1 MNQTNAKPVEE
12 TIITNKRATIALTI
26 ICSIIAAAY
35 FLEVAKGTRTVI
47 YVVIVAVLALLPV
60 ITAWI
65 DIKRK
70 PDSAATKFIIGIGY
84 SIMYGFVLFT
94 TVNVLVFTYIIPI
107 LIILTLY
114 DDVKLIVGTGVLAI
128 LINVG
133 AIIVMFM
140 NGTMTDTAVAEIQGL
155 VTAMIVGYLI
165 IVCVTTSKFQV
176 MRAGRLGREHAKT
189 TELLDEVL
197 QVSGKVSN
205 IVEDLTGEMDSLKSS
220 VDQTLNSMEEV
231 KKGSDESANASQKQI
246 EKTQQIET
254 HLKNVTD
261 STGEISENVDAASE
275 AVDVGQENITR
286 MTALTREVD
295 TAGKDVAGALSAF
308 QNTTQEMNSIT
319 DIITNI
325 ASQTGLL
332 ALNASIEAARAGEA
346 GKGFAVVASEISNLA
361 AQTTEATNNITTL
374 ISDVV
379 GQVDTMV
386 ETIER
391 LLKAGEDES
400 QCAADTAGS
409 FEQIS
414 ESVRVIKQ
422 HITGLNGSV
431 KQLATANDEIVS
443 SIEMTSAI
451 TEEVTAHATE
461 TYDISEENQ
470 RIVNHIDTLVDELS
484 ADAELLRSHENEA

>member
-1 MNQTNAKPVEE
+1 MNQKTKPVEE
-12 TIITNKRATIALTI
+12 IITTNKRATVALTI

-35 FLEVAKGTRTVI
+35 FLEVVKGTRTVI

-60 ITAWI
+60 IVSWI
-65 DIKRK
+65 EIKRK
-70 PDSAATKFIIGIGY
+70 PDSIAAKYIIGIGY

-94 TVNVLVFTYIIPI
+94 TNNVLVFSYIIPM
-107 LIILTLY
+107 LVILTLY
-114 DDVKLIVGTGVLAI
+114 DDVKLIVGVGVLAI
-128 LINVG
+128 LVNVG
-133 AIIVMFM
+133 SIFVMFS
-140 NGTMTDTAVAEIQGL
+140 NGTLTDTAVAEIQGL
-155 VTAMIVGYLI
+155 VMALIVAYLI
-165 IVCVTTSKFQV
+165 IVSVTTSKFQV
-176 MRAGRLGREHAKT
+176 RRTERLSAEHAKT
-189 TELLDEVL
+189 TELLNNVL
-197 QVSGKVSN
+197 DVSGRVST
-205 IVEDLTGEMDSLKSS
+205 IVEDLSGEMGSLKSS
-220 VDQTLNSMEEV
+220 VDQTLTSMEEV
-231 KKGSDESANASQKQI
+231 KRGSDESADASQNQI

-261 STGEISENVDAASE
+261 STGEISDNVDAASE
-275 AVDVGQENITR
+275 AVDVGQENISR
-286 MTALTREVD
+286 MTALTKEVD
-295 TAGKDVAGALSAF
+295 TAGKDVAGALSTF

-361 AQTTEATNNITTL
+361 AQTTDATNNITTL

-391 LLKAGEDES
+391 LLKAGEEES
-400 QCAADTAGS
+400 RCAVDTADS
-409 FEQIS
+409 FSQIS

-422 HITGLNGSV
+422 HISGLNSSV
-431 KQLATANDEIVS
+431 HELAGANNEIVNS
-443 SIEMTSAI
+443 VEMTSAI

-470 RIVNHIDTLVDELS
+470 RIVHHIDSLVDELNH
-484 ADAELLRSHENEA
+484 DAEILRSHGE

>member
-1 MNQTNAKPVEE
+1 MNQKTKPVEE
-12 TIITNKRATIALTI
+12 IITTNKRATVALTI

-35 FLEVAKGTRTVI
+35 FLEVVKGTRTVI

-60 ITAWI
+60 IVSWI
-65 DIKRK
+65 EIKRK
-70 PDSAATKFIIGIGY
+70 PDSIAAKYIIGIGY

-94 TVNVLVFTYIIPI
+94 TNNVLVFSYIIPM
-107 LIILTLY
+107 LVILTLY
-114 DDVKLIVGTGVLAI
+114 DDVKLIVGVGVLAI
-128 LINVG
+128 LVNVG
-133 AIIVMFM
+133 SIFVMFS
-140 NGTMTDTAVAEIQGL
+140 NGTLTDTAVAEIQGL
-155 VTAMIVGYLI
+155 VMALIVAYLI
-165 IVCVTTSKFQV
+165 IVSVTTSKFQV
-176 MRAGRLGREHAKT
+176 RRTERLSAEHAKT
-189 TELLDEVL
+189 TELLNNVL
-197 QVSGKVSN
+197 DVSGRVST
-205 IVEDLTGEMDSLKSS
+205 IVEDLSGEMGSLKSS
-220 VDQTLNSMEEV
+220 VDQTLTSMEEV
-231 KKGSDESANASQKQI
+231 KRGSDESADASQNQI

-261 STGEISENVDAASE
+261 STGEISDNVDAASE
-275 AVDVGQENITR
+275 AVDVGQENISR
-286 MTALTREVD
+286 MTALTKEVD
-295 TAGKDVAGALSAF
+295 TAGKDVAGALSTF

-361 AQTTEATNNITTL
+361 AQTTDATNNITTL

-391 LLKAGEDES
+391 LLKAGEEES
-400 QCAADTAGS
+400 RCAVDTADS
-409 FEQIS
+409 FSQIS

-422 HITGLNGSV
+422 HISGLNSSV
-431 KQLATANDEIVS
+431 HELAGANNEIVN

-470 RIVNHIDTLVDELS
+470 RIVHHIDSLVDELNH
-484 ADAELLRSHENEA
+484 DAEILRSHGE